1 MSINNKFHVTNR
13 KKYIFG
19 YYIVVLKKKSF
30 QMWSVVMRNYYKII
44 AISNKRRPLHFFEN
58 VTYDRFCAL
67 KELKL

>member
-1 MSINNKFHVTNR
+1 
-13 KKYIFG
+13 
-19 YYIVVLKKKSF
+19 
-30 QMWSVVMRNYYKII
+30 MWSVVMRNYYKII